1 LQAEVGRLR
10 GQVAQLERQL
20 AHLRTV
26 LGNLLGAVRA
36 TADFIDRELTEPTMP
51 RRNVIPAIQA
61 RLQYAIDLAE
71 GKRP

>member
-1 LQAEVGRLR
+1 LQAEVGRLH
-10 GQVAQLERQL
+10 GHVSQLERQVN
-20 AHLRTV
+20 HLHTV
-26 LGNLLGAVRA
+26 LGNLLGAVRT

-51 RRNVIPAIQA
+51 RRNVIPAIAA